1 MILLTRLL
9 NFISLMWYRLGEVGV
24 TVDMSSEEAK
34 RVRFANKVLI
44 PIFLPSIPFGFLL
57 IHEQRQDLLFV
68 HVFFM
73 ILLVLVPFFNAR
85 RYYQVARFVM
95 ILGGMVTILMMGLL
109 SGFDSGEHLSF
120 IVLMVLA
127 FCLFDVRQY
136 VSIAF
141 SCFVVVIGFLW
152 LDFADLPLQ
161 EVAESGLNKR
171 LNYRVNFLIVL
182 GCVVLAITYFKKL
195 SHHQVEEIIDRAQ
208 RDLKALF
215 DNSLDAI
222 FVLRSDNES
231 ILACNQR
238 AVELFEG
245 ADKEELQGI
254 LLANLARDTKFLLNP
269 GGDGDSKDAAPEQA
283 LQCKTLKGRVFWGS
297 IGYSEVF
304 YAGQK
309 RMLIRIADIN
319 ERMLAEEALLASRER
334 EKKAHQAKDYFLS
347 IMSHELRTPVV
358 GIKGVADILESEENG
373 DPEIIS
379 MLRESSDRLLH
390 TVSNILEM
398 TRLQSLKGNLTLEE
412 ENIDEIVLPSIE
424 AHRTLAEEK
433 GLTLKIVPASA
444 AHFARVN
451 KTFLL
456 RVVEN
461 LLSNAIKFTHEG
473 AIEVRIF
480 TEQEKGGRA
489 LVVIEVKDTG
499 IGMSHD
505 FVMSR
510 LFNVFEQENTGLN
523 RTFEGAGLGLS
534 VSKRVLEFMNGTIE
548 VDSEQGIGT
557 TIRVALPL
565 VRVAALAQFA
575 KS

>member
-1 MILLTRLL
+1 
-9 NFISLMWYRLGEVGV
+9 MWHRLGEVGV
-24 TVDMSSEEAK
+24 TMNMSSEEAK
-34 RVRFANKVLI
+34 RVRFANKVLV
-44 PIFLPSIPFGFLL
+44 PIFLPAIPFGFLL
-57 IHEQRQDLLFV
+57 IHEQRQGLLYV

-73 ILLVLVPFFNAR
+73 ILLVLIPFFNAH
-85 RYYQVARFVM
+85 RYYQVARFIM
-95 ILGGMVTILMMGLL
+95 ILGGMVVILLMGLL
-109 SGFDSGEHLSF
+109 SGFESGEHLSF

-127 FCLFDVRQY
+127 FCLFDVRQH

-141 SCFVVVIGFLW
+141 SCFMVVIGFLW

-161 EVAESGLNKR
+161 EAGESGLNKR

-215 DNSLDAI
+215 DSSLDAI
-222 FVLRSDNES
+222 FVLRSDTES
-231 ILACNQR
+231 ILTCNQR

-254 LLANLARDTKFLLNP
+254 LLTNLARDTKFLLNQN
-269 GGDGDSKDAAPEQA
+269 GEGSSKDASTEQA
-283 LQCKTLKGRVFWGS
+283 LQCQTLKGRVFWGS

-309 RMLIRIADIN
+309 RMLIRIADVN
-319 ERMLAEEALLASRER
+319 ERVLAEEALAASRER

-358 GIKGVADILESEENG
+358 GIKGVADILESEGDG

-398 TRLQSLKGNLTLEE
+398 TRLQSLKGKLTLEE
-412 ENIDEIVLPSIE
+412 ENIDDIVLRSIE
-424 AHRTLAEEK
+424 AHRTMAEEK
-433 GLTLKIVPASA
+433 GLTLRVVSAPAL
-444 AHFARVN
+444 HFAQVN

-456 RVVEN
+456 RVLEN
-461 LLSNAIKFTHEG
+461 LLSNAIKFTYEG
-473 AIEVRIF
+473 IIQVRVF
-480 TEQEKGGRA
+480 TKQEKEGGA
-489 LVVIEVKDTG
+489 FVVIEVKDTG

-505 FVMSR
+505 FIVSR
-510 LFNVFEQENTGLN
+510 LFKVFEQENTGLN

-534 VSKRVLEFMNGTIE
+534 VSKRVLEFMNGSIE

-557 TIRVALPL
+557 TIMVTLPL
-565 VRVAALAQFA
+565 VRVAALAQRVT
-575 KS
+575 S